1 MGEAAATAKD
11 EAAAE
16 GERGGGAARSPL
28 YWGLAVAMVI
38 ISAAVAYRIVK
49 SDGQVDVKGGLDGI
63 QVKITEA
70 QKTIASAQ
78 QEVTDAQR
86 QLDAREAALTSQ
98 QQALHD
104 REAKVQ
110 ELLARLDKTDKTTP
124 APSKLTAEQAQLEL
138 KSLRATPISA
148 GAAPEPLAVKSRIE
162 KLDRL
167 KATLGQTSVELKAAA
182 GASRDGR
189 DERDQTTR

>member
-1 MGEAAATAKD
+1 MGDAAGPAKD

-16 GERGGGAARSPL
+16 GEGGTGATRMPL
-28 YWGLAVAMVI
+28 YWGLAVALVI

-49 SDGQVDVKGGLDGI
+49 SDGPVDVKGGLDGI
-63 QVKITEA
+63 QVKISEA

-86 QLDAREAALTSQ
+86 QLDAREAALAGQ
-98 QQALHD
+98 EQALHE

-110 ELLARLDKTDKTTP
+110 ELLARLDKTDQTTP
-124 APSKLTAEQAQLEL
+124 APSKLTPEQARLEL
-138 KSLRATPISA
+138 KSLRATPIPA
-148 GAAPEPLAVKSRIE
+148 GAAPELLAVKSRIE

-182 GASRDGR
+182 GASRDS
-189 DERDQTTR
+189 RDQAAR

>member
-1 MGEAAATAKD
+1 MGEAAAIAKD
-11 EAAAE
+11 DGAAD
-16 GERGGGAARSPL
+16 GERASASARTPL
-28 YWGLAVAMVI
+28 YWGLAVALVVI
-38 ISAAVAYRIVK
+38 SGAVAYRIVQ
-49 SDGQVDVKGGLDGI
+49 SDGQIDVKGGLDGI

-78 QEVTDAQR
+78 QEVTDAQH
-86 QLDAREAALTSQ
+86 QLDARETALNSQ
-98 QQALHD
+98 ERALRE

-124 APSKLTAEQAQLEL
+124 APSKLTPEEARLEL
-138 KSLRATPISA
+138 KNLRTTPLAA

-182 GASRDGR
+182 GPSAAH
-189 DERDQTTR
+189 